1 MFGHKKAWA
10 SAAVTATAILSLVVY
25 ALSSTG
31 YPVHQARLHDDGVW
45 VSTDQLSEFGRMNK
59 AVGQFDGT
67 VAAPNASAGSAELDI
82 LQDGS
87 AVAGV
92 DRSAGTLLPIGVEGL
107 TLGTNDK
114 ADIEDGDLVAMSGG
128 TMAVLDPGTGALWAM
143 RYSSDASL
151 GSLAGLDRSAPKVV
165 GSVGAH
171 SAMAVGQNGAI
182 YAVSPANGMTVVTP
196 SGASF
201 SAAPAK
207 KLNAD
212 LAGSLSVTVVGSVP
226 VVLAQAPDAADAT
239 LLVHGADPITLT
251 DATKAVL
258 QQPGSVTG
266 AVLVASSDALFSVS
280 LSHQPTVSRI
290 AEPYSA
296 GDPAAPVQLRGCTF
310 AAWGG
315 GQGSTA
321 TGCGSAKLHLTALPS
336 TTASLVFRVN
346 RQQLLLNDRHPGRVW
361 DLDSGSPAELD
372 DWSKIKPPEQET
384 PKNGPPG
391 DVGVISQQ
399 TKPPVAV
406 KDELGA
412 RAGRVTSLYVLDNDS
427 DPAGKVLT
435 VASVGEPSSTQLSLA
450 ISPDGQTVLVTLQ
463 PGASGSFTFTYTS
476 SDGGPKPSRPAQ
488 VTVPVRPDGD
498 YKEPNLRTGY
508 VDRNWATPVNGSI
521 TIPAIVDWRNKFDG
535 DASALTAA
543 KATAGSVITTS
554 MGDLVYSAPEKAG
567 PQQITYTV
575 GDGGSGK
582 TTVRS
587 LHIEVQPE
595 SARAIPAVAQND
607 FAQGQVD
614 RPLVIYPLDNDLP
627 GSDPSMVNATLS
639 LAGSVNQPKNL
650 RVSTD
655 VEHGAIT
662 VTALAPGS
670 YLLSY
675 QAGYGAAAP
684 SKPAQ
689 IRLQIKGRT
698 SEPIVA
704 GPDSVVVHGEAPT
717 LVDVLSN
724 DYDPA
729 GNLLGVVNAR
739 VDATGAAL
747 QVAIVDGR
755 WLRINATQNLPS
767 ASGGR
772 VLYGVSNG
780 LGTVTGQVM
789 VSELPVIQPDQPVPQ
804 PDFATVRAG
813 GSATIAVLDND
824 IDAGGDPITLVQNT
838 GGKLPP
844 GQLTVTGLDGA
855 SSAADG
861 TAYVSGNVVRYV
873 APAAAT
879 VTSQRQVRI
888 TYRAEAAGTAADG
901 TATVTITPPVDAKTN
916 PDQTPVPQDLQARVG
931 AGDTVTI
938 PVPTSGV
945 DPDGDTVTVAGLGA
959 VTGRSP
965 APQLGRLLSYTGN
978 SLTYQAYPYQ
988 GNGGTDQFSYLVADP
1003 SGATATATVRIAVI
1017 PPDVL
1022 PAPVPHPIAVTAAPG
1037 EHLRLHA
1044 VSRAYVDFPQGDPP
1058 ILQDPAR
1065 LNADSPAHITLDKT
1079 PGWLDIEVP
1088 QRTETGTVTVVYGVV
1103 GDLGQTSSAP
1113 ITVTIKQ
1120 GFHPPPIAVDQFAH
1134 ITPGAT
1140 TVRVDLLK
1148 GDSDP
1153 AGGTLS
1159 VVSPAGTA
1167 GGTLTA
1173 TLTAHPQVLPYVI
1186 RSSGGAQ
1193 ATANVYI
1200 PAGLGAAP
1208 YWNGKTIDLAKGSVT
1223 IAIKDYVIDPQ
1234 HKPLRLGRTDQIWG
1248 SPSIGLKVA
1257 TPRSSDQLTLTAV
1270 PRYNGPAA
1278 VSFLVS
1284 NGLKL
1289 NTAGARNA
1297 IITVPVQVGTPTPV
1311 LRCPS
1316 TAINVVQGAPGG
1328 TPINVAAQCHV
1339 WLPDPAGGPLSYTLS
1354 WSHDPIADVSFGNNG
1369 QQIPVVLAG
1378 HNARAGARGKITV
1391 TATGTSASADFPVAV
1406 IKAPPLV
1413 VSPIAAEGVHAG
1425 STKKINIGGYV
1436 NSPFGSESVSVV
1448 SISQISGGAASAA
1461 KSGKQAVAISPHDN
1475 VSGMLVFRYVV
1486 TDVDTGD
1493 TSRHVSGLISVQV
1506 IDKPGAPTVVTPRP
1520 GIRSHEAIITWVAPD
1535 PHGSPIDGYTA
1546 AYTGASSGTIN
1557 CAASPCTIDGLKN
1570 GELYRFTVRAH
1581 NAVDYGPYSTQ
1592 SGPDMPDAPPPPVSG
1607 FVSSQQLDKQITLS
1621 WNADKPDGSP
1631 VDHYGITWPGG
1642 SSSVAGTLTTTTIRG
1657 LPNNRITFQMIAYS
1671 RGGHSPSTSTTGWPT
1686 GSPAAPTGL
1695 KIGYANDTGSKS
1707 RTIVL
1712 TWDQEQPNGEG
1723 PTRYAVTRSGSPVDC
1738 AEHQPTQNACTDQPP
1753 VGQTYT
1759 YAVTATNQPGIA
1771 DPKDHTSP
1779 AQTIDYEVAATPDQM
1794 DAPAARAP
1802 SAGDPDGY
1810 ATISFTTSASNGSN
1824 STVHC
1829 AYTTDGSAP
1838 SSGSASCGAWGGYA
1852 PGGGTGDTKS
1862 ISQLP
1867 YGQGVR
1873 FALWEDNGSNTGAQ
1887 NSSGQISGPSDPV
1900 VTNGPPSAPPSGSCN
1915 RNGSSLDVNWQQAS
1929 ARGSRTIVS
1938 YRISLDGGGT
1948 QDIGNR
1954 TSWSYGSRPSD
1965 GASHSV
1971 QVYAWDGQDQGPGLN
1986 INGPNCTDPPPP
1998 TATITWDGSA
2008 PSSKCNGDT
2017 TCGYIDLRVSNF
2029 APGTY
2034 TVKWYDDYPDNGVWY
2049 SDSISVGSDG
2059 TGASIQG
2066 HWFAWGNRHCAIWV
2080 VVNSTTTSNTIYS
2093 DQK

>member
-1 MFGHKKAWA
+1 MFSRRRAWA

-25 ALSSTG
+25 ALSSVG

-67 VAAPNASAGSAELDI
+67 VAAPNASAGSAELDV

-92 DRSAGTLLPIGVEGL
+92 DRSAGSVLPIGVEGL

-114 ADIEDGDLVAMSGG
+114 ADIDDGDLVVMSGG
-128 TMAVLDPGTGALWAM
+128 TLAVLNPGSGALWAM
-143 RYSSDASL
+143 HYSSDASL
-151 GSLAGLDRSAPKVV
+151 GSLTGLDRSAPKL

-171 SAMAVGQNGAI
+171 SAMAVGRDGVI
-182 YAVSPANGMTVVTP
+182 YAVSPATGMTVVTP
-196 SGASF
+196 SGAGF
-201 SAAPAK
+201 STAPAK
-207 KLNAD
+207 KLAAE
-212 LAGSLSVTVVGSVP
+212 LAGALSVTVVGSVP
-226 VVLAQAPDAADAT
+226 VVLAQAAGAPDAT
-239 LLVHGADPITLT
+239 LLVHGADPTTLT
-251 DATKAVL
+251 DAAKAVL
-258 QQPGSVTG
+258 QQPGPATG
-266 AVLVASSDALFSVS
+266 TVLVASSGALFSVS
-280 LSHQPTVSRI
+280 LGRKPAISRI
-290 AEPYSA
+290 AVPETP
-296 GDPAAPVQLRGCTF
+296 GEPAAPVQLRGCTF
-310 AAWGG
+310 AAWAGAP
-315 GQGSTA
+315 GSTA
-321 TGCGSAKLHLTALPS
+321 TGCGSARPHVATLPS

-346 RQQLLLNDRHPGRVW
+346 RQQILLNDRHTGGVW

-372 DWSKIKPPEQET
+372 DWSKIKPPKQ
-384 PKNGPPG
+384 PKPDKKPG
-391 DVGVISQQ
+391 HDDQLNSQQ
-399 TKPPVAV
+399 SKPPIAV
-406 KDELGA
+406 KDQLGA
-412 RAGRVTSLYVLDNDS
+412 RAGRTTPLYVLDNDP

-435 VASVGEPSSTQLSLA
+435 VASVGQPSSKQLSLA
-450 ISPDGQTVLVTLQ
+450 ISPDGQTVLLTLQ
-463 PGASGSFTFTYTS
+463 PGASGSYSFMYTD
-476 SDGGPKPSRPAQ
+476 SDGSKQSRPAQ
-488 VTVPVRPDGD
+488 VTVGVAPDGE
-498 YKEPNLRTGY
+498 YKEPKLRPGY
-508 VDRNWATPVNGSI
+508 VDRAWATPANGSI
-521 TIPAIVDWRNKFDG
+521 TIQVLNDWRNTFDG
-535 DASALTAA
+535 DASTLTEA
-543 KATAGSVITTS
+543 KASAGSVITTPT
-554 MGDLVYSAPEKAG
+554 GDLVYSASDLAG

-575 GDGGSGK
+575 GDGGSKK
-582 TTVRS
+582 TTTQT
-587 LHIEVQPE
+587 LHITVQPDT
-595 SARAIPAVAQND
+595 ARAIPATAQND

-627 GSDPSMVNATLS
+627 GSDPSTVYATLS
-639 LAGSVNQPKNL
+639 IAGSVNQPKNL

-655 VEHGAIT
+655 VVHGAIT

-675 QAGYGAAAP
+675 QAGYGAAAA
-684 SKPAQ
+684 SKSAQ
-689 IRLQIKGRT
+689 IRLLIKGRT
-698 SEPIVA
+698 TDSIVA
-704 GPDSVVVHGEAPT
+704 GPDSAVLHGGAPT

-729 GNLLGVVNAR
+729 GNLLDVVNAT
-739 VDATGAAL
+739 VDTTGAPL

-755 WLRINATQNLPS
+755 WLRINATQDLPS
-767 ASGGR
+767 AGGGR
-772 VLYGVSNG
+772 ILYNVSDGVGS
-780 LGTVTGQVM
+780 VTGQVT
-789 VSELPVIQPDQPVPQ
+789 VSELPAVLPDQPVTQ

-813 GSATIAVLDND
+813 GSTTIPVLDND
-824 IDAGGDPITLVQNT
+824 VDAGGDPITLVQNT
-838 GGKLPP
+838 GGKVPP
-844 GQLTVTGLDGA
+844 GQLTVTGLDGT
-855 SSAADG
+855 SSPADG
-861 TAYVSGNVVRYV
+861 TAYVSGNLVRYV

-888 TYRAEAAGTAADG
+888 TYRASAAGTAADG
-901 TATVTITPPVDAKTN
+901 TATVTITPSPDAKTN
-916 PDQTPVPQDLQARVG
+916 PDQTPAPQDLQARVG
-931 AGDTVTI
+931 AGSTVTI

-945 DPDGDTVTVAGLGA
+945 DPDGDTVTVAGLGSVA
-959 VTGRSP
+959 GRSP

-978 SLTYQAYPYQ
+978 SLTYQAYPYR
-988 GNGGTDQFSYLVADP
+988 GNGGTDQLSYLVTDP
-1003 SGATATATVRIAVI
+1003 WGATATATVRIAVI
-1017 PPDVL
+1017 APDVL

-1058 ILQDPAR
+1058 TLQDPGT
-1065 LNADSPAHITLDKT
+1065 LNADGSAPIALDKT

-1088 QRTETGTVTVVYGVV
+1088 QHTETGTITLVYGVV

-1120 GFHPPPIAVDQFAH
+1120 GFRPPPIAVDQFAH

-1140 TVRVDLLK
+1140 TVKVDLLK
-1148 GDSDP
+1148 GNSDP

-1159 VVSPAGTA
+1159 VVSPAGTT

-1173 TLTAHPQVLPYVI
+1173 TLTANPQVLPYVI

-1200 PAGLGAAP
+1200 PAGLDAAP

-1248 SPSIGLKVA
+1248 SPSVGLKIA

-1284 NGLKL
+1284 NGSKL

-1297 IITVPVQVGTPTPV
+1297 IITVPVQVGARTPV

-1316 TAINVVQGAPGG
+1316 TAINVVQGAPAG
-1328 TPINVAAQCHV
+1328 TPINIAAQCHV
-1339 WLPDPAGGPLSYTLS
+1339 WLPDPATGPLSYTLS
-1354 WSHDPIADVSFGNNG
+1354 WSHNPIADVSFRNNG
-1369 QQIPVVLAG
+1369 QPIPVILAD
-1378 HNARAGARGKITV
+1378 HNARARASGRITV
-1391 TATGTSASADFPVAV
+1391 TATGTSGSAEFPVAV

-1436 NSPFGSESVSVV
+1436 NSPFGSGSVSVV
-1448 SISQISGGAASAA
+1448 SITQVSGGAAAAA
-1461 KSGKQAVAISPHDN
+1461 KSGKQAVAISPHNN
-1475 VSGMLVFRYVV
+1475 VSGMLVFRYLV

-1493 TSRHVSGLISVQV
+1493 TSRQVSGLISVQV

-1520 GIRSHEAIITWVAPD
+1520 GILSHEAIITWVAPD

-1546 AYTGASSGTIN
+1546 AYTGVTSGTVS
-1557 CAASPCTIDGLKN
+1557 CPASPCRIGDLKN
-1570 GELYRFTVRAH
+1570 GKTYRFTVRAH

-1592 SGPDMPDAPPPPVSG
+1592 SGPDMPNAPPPPVSG
-1607 FVSSQQLDKQITLS
+1607 FASSQQLDQQITLS

-1631 VDHYGITWPGG
+1631 VDRYTITWPGG
-1642 SSSVAGTLTTTTIRG
+1642 TTPVAGTLTTTTIRG
-1657 LPNNRITFQMIAYS
+1657 LPNNQITFQIVAYS
-1671 RGGHSPSTSTTGWPT
+1671 PGGHSTPTSTTGWPT

-1712 TWDQEQPNGEG
+1712 TWDQDQPNGEG
-1723 PTRYAVTRSGSPVDC
+1723 PTRYTVTRSGSPVDC

-1759 YAVTATNQPGIA
+1759 YAVTATNQPGIT

-1779 AQTIDYEVAATPDQM
+1779 AATIDYEVAATPDQM
-1794 DAPAARAP
+1794 DPPAAHAP
-1802 SAGDPDGY
+1802 TAGDPDGY
-1810 ATISFTTSASNGSN
+1810 ATISFTTSASNGSS

-1829 AYTTDGSAP
+1829 AYTTDGSVP
-1838 SSGSASCGAWGGYA
+1838 SSGSASCGVWNGYST
-1852 PGGGTGDTKS
+1852 GGGTSDTKS

-1887 NSSGQISGPSDPV
+1887 NSAGQISGPSGAV
-1900 VTNGPPSAPPSGSCN
+1900 VTNGPPGAPPSGSCN
-1915 RNGSSLDVNWQQAS
+1915 RNGSSLDVSWSS
-1929 ARGSRTIVS
+1929 ATATGSRSIRG
-1938 YRISLDGGGT
+1938 YKISLDGGGT

-1954 TSWSYGSRPSD
+1954 NTWSYGSRPSD

-1971 QVYAWDGQDQGPGLN
+1971 QVYAYDEQEQGPGLN
-1986 INGPNCTDPPPP
+1986 ITGPNCTDPPPP
-1998 TATITWDGSA
+1998 TITGWDGGRSA
-2008 PSSKCNGDT
+2008 VQPG
-2017 TCGYIDLRVSNF
+2017 TCSGNCHTLDFSVSNF
-2029 APGTY
+2029 PIGNYTWTCYDPGSYYTSSATVNVTQPNMTFTATSRFDYCANTNTDISIGFGGYKSAP
-2034 TVKWYDDYPDNGVWY
+2034 VHL
-2049 SDSISVGSDG
+2049 GSG
-2059 TGASIQG
+2059 
-2066 HWFAWGNRHCAIWV
+2066 
-2080 VVNSTTTSNTIYS
+2080 
-2093 DQK
+2093 